1 MQDFSPQLA
10 KADLGNPNIAGVIMM
25 NVPVIIIDKI
35 KADNSRK
42 NELNLHQ
49 IKDFSEVIQSQ
60 VPQPMNGNVSWHK
73 IAVTTSSDF
82 GAGNLYIMVS

>member
-1 MQDFSPQLA
+1 MA

-42 NELNLHQ
+42 NELSA
-49 IKDFSEVIQSQ
+49 F
-60 VPQPMNGNVSWHK
+60 
-73 IAVTTSSDF
+73 
-82 GAGNLYIMVS
+82 